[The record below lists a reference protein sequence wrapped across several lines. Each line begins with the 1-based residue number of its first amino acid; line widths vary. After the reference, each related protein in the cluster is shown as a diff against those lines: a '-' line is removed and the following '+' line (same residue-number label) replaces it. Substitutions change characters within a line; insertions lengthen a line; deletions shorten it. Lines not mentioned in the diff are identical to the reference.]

1 MTGKVQEP
9 NEQSQQTVRLN
20 IREQALFLQFHPN
33 QNLNRHPNASLS
45 KIVHFLLD
53 PSDFHFF
60 LFRDRPLSTLK
71 TFQFVP
77 LYPTD
82 FALRTINFVNSG
94 PLSQIVDF

>member
-1 MTGKVQEP
+1 MTGKVHEP

-20 IREQALFLQFHPN
+20 IREQALLLQFHPN
-33 QNLNRHPNASLS
+33 QNLNRHPNAFLS
-45 KIVHFLLD
+45 KIVHLD